1 MANRSWIGGLGA
13 AFVVVLG
20 STPLPAQESSAQ
32 PTLAEVIVTAQKR
45 EQSLQDVPISVAVMG
60 EEQLAELGIRTLRD
74 FAGNVPNL
82 YVNNFNGRADI
93 VRLFIRGIGQ
103 NDVSITQDPSVALY
117 VDGIYVG
124 TSAGAAFES
133 PDICRATA

>member
-1 MANRSWIGGLGA
+1 M
-13 AFVVVLG
+13 
-20 STPLPAQESSAQ
+20 
-32 PTLAEVIVTAQKR
+32 
-45 EQSLQDVPISVAVMG
+45 
-60 EEQLAELGIRTLRD
+60 
-74 FAGNVPNL
+74 PNL